1 MTVKSG
7 YRGYV
12 TSRPFLGERV
22 PQHIQNLV
30 IRDYAASQNMLY
42 LLSATEYVMNSCD
55 MMLQQVLA
63 EQSEIEGVILY
74 SIFQLPDRANR
85 RLEVFRRLVKAGTE
99 LHAAVENIV
108 MRTPDDA
115 EHIETLW
122 RVRTALI
129 KCPSAADITAV
140 LNQPFDPLVG

>member
-1 MTVKSG
+1 
-7 YRGYV
+7 
-12 TSRPFLGERV
+12 
-22 PQHIQNLV
+22 
-30 IRDYAASQNMLY
+30 
-42 LLSATEYVMNSCD
+42 MNSCD

-74 SIFQLPDRANR
+74 SIFQLPDRADR

-108 MRTPDDA
+108 MRTPEEA
-115 EHIETLW
+115 ENIENLW

-140 LNQPFDPLVG
+140 LK